1 MPDLREPATV
11 PFVPTAAEALFA
23 VTSLA
28 GSAELTT
35 GTMRTGPW
43 STAAD
48 GRPAPGSLG
57 VLLDDVVGYAV
68 VAARPPGHWAVSV
81 ELHVDFC
88 GELPGPGQELRGES
102 RVVRADGV
110 GGLAEGRVLDSAG
123 RVVAS
128 CSERMLFVPGEPTG
142 LGTPVGPAAWV
153 PGRRPVTDVGTML
166 GVDQRRTDMGA
177 TLALTAGEE
186 LTNPVGNLHGGVL
199 LCLTELA
206 GGHALRD
213 PAAPLI
219 SSSVHIT
226 FVRPVALHQQ
236 VRLDASVVHRGRKL
250 GVASVVT
257 TDAAGTLC
265 TVATVTGRAP
275 S

>member
-1 MPDLREPATV
+1 MTDLRETSTV
-11 PFVPTAAEALFA
+11 PFVPTAAEALFC

-35 GTMRTGPW
+35 GVMRTGVW
-43 STAAD
+43 STGTD
-48 GRPAPGSLG
+48 GRPSPGSLG
-57 VLLDDVVGYAV
+57 VLLDDVAGYAV

-88 GELPGPGQELRGES
+88 GELPGPGHELRGES
-102 RVVRADGV
+102 RVVRADAV
-110 GGLAEGRVLDSAG
+110 GGLAEGRILDAAG

-128 CSERMLFVPGEPTG
+128 CSERMLFVPGEPGG
-142 LGTPVGPAAWV
+142 LSAPVEPAA
-153 PGRRPVTDVGTML
+153 PGPRRTPAPDLPALL
-166 GVDQRRTDMGA
+166 GVDLSRTGSGA
-177 TLALTAGEE
+177 ELTLTAGAE
-186 LTNPVGNLHGGVL
+186 LANPVGNMHGGVL
-199 LCLTELA
+199 LCLTELV
-206 GGHALRD
+206 GGHALGD
-213 PAAPLI
+213 PAAPLV

-236 VRLDASVVHRGRKL
+236 VRLDATVAHRGRKL
-250 GVASVVT
+250 GVASVLG
-257 TDAAGTLC
+257 TDAAGRVC